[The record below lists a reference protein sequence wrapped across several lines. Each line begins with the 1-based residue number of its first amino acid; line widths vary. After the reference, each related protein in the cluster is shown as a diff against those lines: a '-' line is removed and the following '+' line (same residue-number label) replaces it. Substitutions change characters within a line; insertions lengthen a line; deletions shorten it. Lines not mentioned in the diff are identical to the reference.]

1 MSKNCIFALASLI
14 GTVIGAGVFG
24 IPFVMAKSGVLTC
37 AFYFLI
43 LGSVVL
49 LLHLFLGEVV
59 LRTKGRHRLVGYAEK
74 YLGKKAKALITFST
88 IVGASGSLLAY
99 IILGGKFAS
108 LILPNT
114 LSLFAWS
121 FIIWAVLSF
130 LVLLGIKSISS
141 VELFMNIGLFAVII
155 LVFVFSFSK
164 INVVNFTLPRT
175 ANLFFPFGIIMFS
188 LIGIS
193 AIPEIT
199 GILKKKKNLKKII
212 ITASIITVC
221 FAFLFGLIVSGVT
234 GVNTTDEPFQGLL
247 PFLGQKIIILGGIFG
262 LLAVSTSFLIIA
274 NHLKNVFR
282 FDYKMP
288 YFPAF
293 IIACFIPII
302 LFLIGIKQFI
312 PVIGVV
318 GTFIGLVEGTAIVL
332 IYRKAKKQGR
342 KIPAYSL
349 KTPKV
354 LLYLMVAILAA
365 GAIVQI
371 IYR

>member
-1 MSKNCIFALASLI
+1 MSKNFIFALASLV
-14 GTVIGAGVFG
+14 GTIIGAGVFA
-24 IPFVMAKSGVLTC
+24 IPYVMSKSGALAC
-37 AFYFLI
+37 FFYFLI

-49 LLHLFLGEVV
+49 LLHLLLGEVV
-59 LRTKGRHRLVGYAEK
+59 LRTKGKHRLVGYAEK
-74 YLGKKAKALITFST
+74 YLGKKAKMLITFSA

-99 IILGGKFAS
+99 IILAGKFAS
-108 LILPNT
+108 LIFPNT
-114 LSLFAWS
+114 LPLFTWS
-121 FIIWAVLSF
+121 FIVWAGLSF

-155 LVFVFSFSK
+155 IIFAFSLPKVSA
-164 INVVNFTLPRT
+164 INLNLSGTG
-175 ANLFFPFGIIMFS
+175 NLFLPFGVVMFS

-199 GILKKKKNLKKII
+199 ALLKKKKNLKKII
-212 ITASIITVC
+212 IITSIITVC
-221 FAFLFGLIVSGVT
+221 FAFLFGLIISGVT

-282 FDYKMP
+282 LDYKMS

-293 IIACFIPII
+293 AIACFLPII
-302 LFLIGIKQFI
+302 LFFIGIKQFI

-318 GTFIGLVEGTAIVL
+318 GTFIGLVEGTALIAIYKKAKKEGDKKPAYNLKTPNFLLYIMIAIFVLGALAQL
-332 IYRKAKKQGR
+332 IYR
-342 KIPAYSL
+342 
-349 KTPKV
+349 
-354 LLYLMVAILAA
+354 
-365 GAIVQI
+365 
-371 IYR
+371 